1 MLGDGTKLG
10 SDEQDMI
17 KSEVN
22 HEESNANYGSEI
34 DPGTLY
40 LNVLTE
46 PAVVHEIGQSSLC
59 VFIDFVRFAVEVMGC
74 YREAYQKETEE
85 HFRLVER
92 CLLAK
97 FSLLL
102 QSKKRFFPVLFKGA
116 HLRESILI
124 KKI

>member
-22 HEESNANYGSEI
+22 FEESHVNNGCEI
-34 DPGTLY
+34 DSGTLY

-46 PAVVHEIGQSSLC
+46 PAVVHEVGQSSLC
-59 VFIDFVRFAVEVMGC
+59 VFIDFVRFAVELMAC

-116 HLRESILI
+116 HLRDSILI